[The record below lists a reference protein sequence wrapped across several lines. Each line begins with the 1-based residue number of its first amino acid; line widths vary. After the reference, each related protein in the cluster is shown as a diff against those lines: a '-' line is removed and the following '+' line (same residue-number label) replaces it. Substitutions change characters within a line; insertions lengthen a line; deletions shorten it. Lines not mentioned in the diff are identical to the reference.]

1 MNLREF
7 RECIEFNI
15 ENGIRH
21 AVLGL
26 GAPGVGKSQIIKQ
39 IGDKYGYKVIDLR
52 LAQMS
57 EVEIGGL
64 IYPNEDRTKTRWL
77 SPEVLPDEER
87 DGPKTILL
95 LDEITSCPKR
105 VQVAAYQLILDRR
118 VGQYKLPEG
127 TFVIG
132 LGNRED
138 DDGVYIRLA
147 GPLADRFE
155 ILYID
160 VDFKVWKNDY
170 AIPYGI
176 HSYVLNYLNFKPTA
190 LHTQSANEDSMIF
203 ATPRSWERV
212 SDILKKN
219 SDLTNPVVI
228 NKIAGNIGEA
238 EAAQFA
244 AFIGDESSLVTVDDY
259 LAKKVAAYAGPIRL
273 HVVNFT
279 DIQLAIYDTCPH
291 EELTV
296 IMRRYMMRIAEHFAN
311 KDQDLAIITGESIG
325 QVASQTMQSL
335 ITTNAVVSLPVYR
348 PLVGFDKS
356 EIVEIAKKIDTYET
370 SILPYED
377 CCTIF
382 VARHPVTKPVLEI
395 IERSE
400 AKLKGQIEELVETAI
415 RTTETF
421 TCK

>member
-7 RECIEFNI
+7 KECVKFNI
-15 ENGIRH
+15 ENGLRH

-26 GAPGVGKSQIIKQ
+26 GAPGVGKSQVIKQ
-39 IGDKYGYKVIDLR
+39 IGDELGYKVIDLR

-87 DGPKTILL
+87 DGKKTILL

-118 VGQYKLPEG
+118 VGQYTLPEG

-155 ILYID
+155 IHYID
-160 VDFKVWKNDY
+160 VDFRTWKNDF
-170 AIPYGI
+170 AIPFGI
-176 HSYVLNYLNFKPTA
+176 HPYVINYLNFKPTA
-190 LHTQSANEDSMIF
+190 LHTQSVDSESMVF

-219 SDLTNPVVI
+219 SNLTNPVIV

-238 EAAQFA
+238 EATQFVS
-244 AFIGDESSLVTVDDY
+244 FINSSDNGISVDDY
-259 LAKKVAAYAGPIRL
+259 LDNKVAAPTDPERVAILTNGMVDRVSFLKDVNDVDSLSEENRKEVAKVIDGIFRL
-273 HVVNFT
+273 STAEFTIVGVRDLLELNRSVVT
-279 DIQLAIYDTCPH
+279 QLIH
-291 EELTV
+291 ESENPRVDEFLKYNT
-296 IMRRYMMRIAEHFAN
+296 Y
-311 KDQDLAIITGESIG
+311 LLGE
-325 QVASQTMQSL
+325 
-335 ITTNAVVSLPVYR
+335 
-348 PLVGFDKS
+348 
-356 EIVEIAKKIDTYET
+356 
-370 SILPYED
+370 
-377 CCTIF
+377 
-382 VARHPVTKPVLEI
+382 
-395 IERSE
+395 
-400 AKLKGQIEELVETAI
+400 
-415 RTTETF
+415 
-421 TCK
+421 